1 MTHKSRKFKLTPEH
15 MRKAL
20 EGDLIKR
27 MCDYNSE
34 GCIHADAI
42 AEKENF
48 KDFVSKAKHVYSKG
62 MFRGLAPEVSVMF
75 MGMHIGYALAIIQ
88 FGLEE
93 AVLSEDDETKAN

>member
-1 MTHKSRKFKLTPEH
+1 MTHKGRKFKLTPEH

-20 EGDLIKR
+20 EGELIKR
-27 MCDYNSE
+27 MCDHNSE

-48 KDFVSKAKHVYSKG
+48 DDFVDKAKQLYNKG
-62 MFRGLAPEVSVMF
+62 MFRGLPPEVSVMF
-75 MGMHIGYALAIIQ
+75 MGLHIGYALALIQ

-93 AVLSEDDETKAN
+93 VVLSEDDETKAN